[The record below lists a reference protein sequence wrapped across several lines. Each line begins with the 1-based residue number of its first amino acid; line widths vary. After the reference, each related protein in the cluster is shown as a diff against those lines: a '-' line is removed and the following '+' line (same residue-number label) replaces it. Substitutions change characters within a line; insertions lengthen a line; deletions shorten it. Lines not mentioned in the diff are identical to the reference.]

1 MSQGVISS
9 ELMLF
14 EPKAVNEGVEY
25 LQYIECPPTN
35 QITEDGS
42 VDIHIKANGS
52 QYLDLQ
58 RSRLHV
64 KAKIV
69 KEDGS
74 NLEEADVVTP
84 VNLWMQSLFNQV
96 DVYFQQKLV
105 SSSGTNYAYKAI
117 WMCYSI
123 LVKMQKD
130 LKCKPNCS
138 TRIQLGHLTRLK

>member
-25 LQYIECPPTN
+25 LQYIECRPSN

-42 VDIHIKANGS
+42 VDIHIKASGS

-64 KAKIV
+64 
-69 KEDGS
+69 S
-74 NLEEADVVTP
+74 P
-84 VNLWMQSLFNQV
+84 VSPVISVICRQNTFIDSL
-96 DVYFQQKLV
+96 
-105 SSSGTNYAYKAI
+105 
-117 WMCYSI
+117 
-123 LVKMQKD
+123 
-130 LKCKPNCS
+130 
-138 TRIQLGHLTRLK
+138 